1 VLCFLAVLSSSC
13 SLEGSYEQ
21 SFTQTRLGIVQ
32 YTSDSSSSSSSS
44 SSNSWY
50 ILNDENLKLLPKNA
64 HEVKPAP
71 DNNARV
77 LFVFNVLA
85 DESTL
90 GYDYVI
96 TLTYIAPVHVFDV
109 ASSSAA
115 TIADSSDKLRNV
127 ESVWIGSH
135 YLNVDYYFFYSAD
148 PVKHEVS
155 LLRDTTAGLQGSDV
169 TLYLKHNSK
178 GDSGTIPGQNIVS
191 FDLESLRDAVPSD
204 TINVSF
210 EATCSDGPYRRDFS
224 YVFSH

>member
-1 VLCFLAVLSSSC
+1 VLCFLAVLSSC

-32 YTSDSSSSSSSS
+32 YTSDSSS
-44 SSNSWY
+44 WY
-50 ILNDENLKLLPKNA
+50 ILSDEDLKLLPKNA

-71 DNNARV
+71 DNSARV

-85 DESTL
+85 DESKL
-90 GYDYVI
+90 GYDYVV
-96 TLTYIAPVHVFDV
+96 TLMYIAPVRVFDV

-115 TIADSSDKLRNV
+115 TIADSSDMLRNV

-135 YLNVDYYFFYSAD
+135 YLNVDYYFFYNTDAR
-148 PVKHEVS
+148 KHEVS
-155 LLRDTTAGLQGSDV
+155 LLRDTTAGLRGSDI

-178 GDSGTIPGQNIVS
+178 GDGGTIPGQNIVS
-191 FDLESLRDAVPSD
+191 FDLESLRSALPSD
-204 TINVSF
+204 TLNISF
-210 EATCSDGPYRRDFS
+210 VATCSDGLYRRDFS